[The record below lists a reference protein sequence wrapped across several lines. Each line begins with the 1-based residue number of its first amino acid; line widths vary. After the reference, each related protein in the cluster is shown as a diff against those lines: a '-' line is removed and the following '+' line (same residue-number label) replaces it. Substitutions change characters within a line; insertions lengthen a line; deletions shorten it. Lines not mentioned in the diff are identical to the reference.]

1 MTIKKFADC
10 ISDASTMLVEFFR
23 PGKAEDEGVMS
34 HLECALKGKAG
45 VLAVDGAENPELMR
59 AYNVGS
65 YPTFILFKDGQEAW
79 RDSGH
84 KGFDELRHMVEKFI

>member
-23 PGKAEDEGVMS
+23 PGKVEDEGVMS

-45 VLAVDGAENPELMR
+45 VLEALLALTGALER
-59 AYNVGS
+59 
-65 YPTFILFKDGQEAW
+65 KD
-79 RDSGH
+79 
-84 KGFDELRHMVEKFI
+84 